1 VAVSSPSFKKLE
13 RPLDSFSEEEL
24 LEMVLAEPRLL
35 RRPLLVTDDG
45 RVLTGGKAV
54 EQV

>member
-1 VAVSSPSFKKLE
+1 MAVNSPSFKKLE
-13 RPLDSFSEEEL
+13 RPIDDFEDDEL
-24 LEMVLAEPRLL
+24 LEKVLEEPRLL

-54 EQV
+54 ERV